1 MLSRMSY
8 RRFLA
13 PELSVLRLVL
23 SVVLVYAAV
32 AAWAGIISDRMI
44 FLPPPPSYRDTPDV
58 LKLPTADGERIAAVH
73 LPNPAATYTLLLS
86 HGNAEDLGYVGPTLP
101 PMRDLGFGVFAYDY
115 RGYGLSDGRPSE
127 RHVYADIDA
136 AYDYL
141 TREQRIPPARVILY
155 GRSLGAGAAVDL
167 AARRPVGALIL
178 ESPFLTAFRVM
189 TRVPLFPFDKFRN
202 VDKIGRVRCPVLVM
216 HGEADEIVPLWHG
229 QRLFERAPGPK
240 MFVSVP
246 GAHHNDFMWVA
257 GARYA
262 TALRDFEA
270 LHRGG

>member
-1 MLSRMSY
+1 
-8 RRFLA
+8 
-13 PELSVLRLVL
+13 
-23 SVVLVYAAV
+23 
-32 AAWAGIISDRMI
+32 
-44 FLPPPPSYRDTPDV
+44 
-58 LKLPTADGERIAAVH
+58 
-73 LPNPAATYTLLLS
+73 LS
-86 HGNAEDLGYVGPTLP
+86 HGNAEDLGWVLPSLP
-101 PMRDLGFGVFAYDY
+101 PLRDLGFGVFAYDY
-115 RGYGLSDGRPSE
+115 RGYGLSQGRASE
-127 RHVYADIDA
+127 QHVYADIDA
-136 AYDYL
+136 AYDFL
-141 TREQRIPPARVILY
+141 TRELRVPAARIILY

-167 AARRPVGALIL
+167 AARQSVGGLIL

-189 TRVPLFPFDKFRN
+189 TRIPLFPFDRFRN